1 MLLIS
6 LLFWFNCVKSIFLE
20 ILLVKHKSE
29 LDRTQQA
36 IKELR
41 VQDEDFE
48 NRGGLIS
55 AKRKKKKRVF
65 MRKWRESSFI
75 LGFDN
80 EIKWKISLS
89 YENSFSFLH
98 KSNFYHDFKHY
109 ILYSWFSQNK
119 FYVVLCLTN

>member
-1 MLLIS
+1 
-6 LLFWFNCVKSIFLE
+6 LE

-65 MRKWRESSFI
+65 MRK
-75 LGFDN
+75 
-80 EIKWKISLS
+80 
-89 YENSFSFLH
+89 
-98 KSNFYHDFKHY
+98 
-109 ILYSWFSQNK
+109 
-119 FYVVLCLTN
+119 